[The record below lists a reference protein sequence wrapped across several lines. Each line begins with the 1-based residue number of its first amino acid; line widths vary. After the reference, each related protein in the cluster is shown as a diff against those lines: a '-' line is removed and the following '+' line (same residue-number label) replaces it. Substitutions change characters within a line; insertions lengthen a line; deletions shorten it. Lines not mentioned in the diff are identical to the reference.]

1 LESSEEIEKMSS
13 RTFRNSIDTLE
24 EISINNKKIINQ
36 NNTIING
43 IMQLLEETKQVKKI
57 NDDQLTELKKPK
69 A

>member
-1 LESSEEIEKMSS
+1 MSS